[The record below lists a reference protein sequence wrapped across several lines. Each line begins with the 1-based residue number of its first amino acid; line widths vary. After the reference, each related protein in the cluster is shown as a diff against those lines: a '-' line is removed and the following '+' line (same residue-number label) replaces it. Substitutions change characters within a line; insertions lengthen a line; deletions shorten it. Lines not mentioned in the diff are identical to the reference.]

1 MRTRSLVIS
10 ATLIA
15 ALVLALAVV
24 ALAQNPN
31 IGTWK
36 MNPAKSK
43 FSYAPPKSFT
53 ATVETQGNGI
63 KVVQDIV
70 DASGK
75 ATHRSWTVNYDGK
88 DYPITGDPDE
98 DAVSY
103 KRPTQTR
110 QNMCLRRMGKR
121 RVADERLSPRTER
134 PKLTTV
140 AERTQRDRLSPTPLS
155 QRNSS
160 PTLCGITLNLNKAIL
175 RSGLALDIIQ
185 IVFEHPRNSLPGG
198 YVTCG
203 N

>member
-15 ALVLALAVV
+15 TLVLALAVIAV
-24 ALAQNPN
+24 AADNPFV
-31 IGTWK
+31 GTWK

-53 ATVETQGNGI
+53 ATVEAQGNGI

-103 KRPTQTR
+103 KRPDANTTEYVFKK
-110 QNMCLRRMGKR
+110 NGKETSSGR
-121 RVADERLSPRTER
+121 AVVSKDGKTKIDNGGGKDAKGQAFTYTIFTE
-134 PKLTTV
+134 K
-140 AERTQRDRLSPTPLS
+140 Q
-155 QRNSS
+155 
-160 PTLCGITLNLNKAIL
+160 
-175 RSGLALDIIQ
+175 
-185 IVFEHPRNSLPGG
+185 
-198 YVTCG
+198 
-203 N
+203 

>member
-15 ALVLALAVV
+15 ALVLALAVI

-36 MNPAKSK
+36 MNPDKSK

-53 ATVETQGNGI
+53 ATVEAQGNGI

-103 KRPTQTR
+103 KRPDANTTEYVFKK
-110 QNMCLRRMGKR
+110 NGKETSSGR
-121 RVADERLSPRTER
+121 AVISKDGKTKIDNGGGKDAKGQAFTYTIFTE
-134 PKLTTV
+134 K
-140 AERTQRDRLSPTPLS
+140 Q
-155 QRNSS
+155 
-160 PTLCGITLNLNKAIL
+160 
-175 RSGLALDIIQ
+175 
-185 IVFEHPRNSLPGG
+185 
-198 YVTCG
+198 
-203 N
+203 